1 MTADRLVKVN
11 ELIKQLAGELVLRE
25 VDFGKDVLVTVTRVE
40 TSRDLR
46 YSKVLITVFP
56 NDKERNVLEVL
67 EKEIFGI
74 QRMLN
79 KKLNMR
85 PIPKIHFEID
95 RVEKEAARIEEL
107 LAQVKEEN

>member
-46 YSKVLITVFP
+46 YGKVLITVFP

-85 PIPKIHFEID
+85 PIP
-95 RVEKEAARIEEL
+95 
-107 LAQVKEEN
+107 N

>member
-1 MTADRLVKVN
+1 MTADRLDKVN
-11 ELIKQLAGELVLRE
+11 ELLKQLIGELVLRE
-25 VDFGKDVLVTVTRVE
+25 VDFGKDVFVTVTRVE

-56 NDKERNVLEVL
+56 AEKEEAVLAVLERR
-67 EKEIFGI
+67 IFDI
-74 QRMLN
+74 QEQLN

-85 PIPKIHFEID
+85 PVPKIRFEID